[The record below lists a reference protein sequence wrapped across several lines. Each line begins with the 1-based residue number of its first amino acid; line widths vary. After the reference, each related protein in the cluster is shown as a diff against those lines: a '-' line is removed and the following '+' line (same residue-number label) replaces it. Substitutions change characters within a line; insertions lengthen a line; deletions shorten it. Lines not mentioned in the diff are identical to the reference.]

1 VARPR
6 SGPDIRPER
15 GGGCAGPARRRAGRL
30 AALLIA
36 GLLGPGVWGEEAP
49 DPGTADGADQA
60 GAENGQSAAD
70 GGFVFPPEVEAL
82 LNKASD
88 PESYAETER
97 CIFTREIRNT
107 EILDEQHL
115 VFQLSGKRFYL
126 VQFQYTCPGLRRGAS
141 IVYES
146 RDARLC
152 RLDQIRAFEP
162 GPAIPNPPCTLP
174 GFMPV
179 EKEQVAQ
186 LRESLKSKR
195 KAELDAYKA
204 EKARKKEAK
213 KQQATEPVSG

>member
-1 VARPR
+1 VAR
-6 SGPDIRPER
+6 
-15 GGGCAGPARRRAGRL
+15 A
-30 AALLIA
+30 AALLVA
-36 GLLGPGVWGEEAP
+36 GFVTLAAWGEEAP
-49 DPGTADGADQA
+49 DSDAASGADQPGESGQAA
-60 GAENGQSAAD
+60 GDA
-70 GGFVFPPEVEAL
+70 GFIFPPEVEAL

-97 CIFTREIRNT
+97 CLFTREIRST

-115 VFQLSGKRFYL
+115 VFQLSGKRLYL

-141 IVYES
+141 IVYETH
-146 RDARLC
+146 DARLC
-152 RLDQIRAFEP
+152 RLDQIRAFQP

-213 KQQATEPVSG
+213 KQQATEVSEPVSG

>member
-1 VARPR
+1 V
-6 SGPDIRPER
+6 
-15 GGGCAGPARRRAGRL
+15 
-30 AALLIA
+30 AALLVA
-36 GLLGPGVWGEEAP
+36 GLMAIGAWGEEAP
-49 DPGTADGADQA
+49 DSSTAA
-60 GAENGQSAAD
+60 GAEQPGGEGGQDAGE
-70 GGFVFPPEVEAL
+70 GGFIFPPEVEAL

-97 CIFTREIRNT
+97 CLFTREIRST

-115 VFQLSGKRFYL
+115 VFQLSGKRLYL
-126 VQFQYTCPGLRRGAS
+126 VQFQYTCPGLRRGVS

-146 RDARLC
+146 YNSRLC

-195 KAELDAYKA
+195 KAELEAYKT
-204 EKARKKEAK
+204 EKARKKAAK
-213 KQQATEPVSG
+213 KQQATEASEPVSG